1 MKRAKLKYSVA
12 QNRKDLH
19 DMLYE
24 ILTNKYSWW
33 YSDYFKLDKYK
44 DVLKDIEDN
53 MKEKDKWETH

>member
-44 DVLKDIEDN
+44 DVLKDIEDK

>member
-44 DVLKDIEDN
+44 DVLKDIEDK
-53 MKEKDKWETH
+53 MKEKVK

>member
-53 MKEKDKWETH
+53 MKEKDK

>member
-44 DVLKDIEDN
+44 DVLKDIENN
-53 MKEKDKWETH
+53 MKEKDK

>member
-12 QNRKDLH
+12 LNRKDLH

-53 MKEKDKWETH
+53 MKEKDK

>member
-1 MKRAKLKYSVA
+1 MKRAQLKYSVA

-44 DVLKDIEDN
+44 DVLKDIEDK
-53 MKEKDKWETH
+53 MKEKDK

>member
-44 DVLKDIEDN
+44 DVLKDIEDK
-53 MKEKDKWETH
+53 MKEKDK

>member
-33 YSDYFKLDKYK
+33 YNDYFKLDKYK
-44 DVLKDIEDN
+44 DVLKDIEDK
-53 MKEKDKWETH
+53 MKEKDK